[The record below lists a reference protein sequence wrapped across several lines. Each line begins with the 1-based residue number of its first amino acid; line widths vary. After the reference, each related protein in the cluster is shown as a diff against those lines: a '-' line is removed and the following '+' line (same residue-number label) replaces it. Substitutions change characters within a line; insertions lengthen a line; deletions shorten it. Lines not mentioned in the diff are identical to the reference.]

1 MMSQESQVLSTV
13 SSFDSGQGDSVC
25 TPKRAQKC
33 LFNKPDGSSS
43 KRNLMKLLNSI
54 DNDIIVDKS
63 GDESDLGPMSPL
75 ALTDKSSNYD
85 SSPGRQYDSPFTSPE
100 KQSPRSSDDWDRLRP
115 LRSKNHH
122 DHQLTPFSHLKK
134 ITRAA
139 RSSPSRKLYNIL
151 SPKLIPLTPERY
163 NSPNKNDNS
172 MFNDYDDDTIIPETP
187 QKDNNSI
194 TETPKKKNNSE
205 KRMKTP
211 IGSISKSIITVP
223 PLHRRKSL
231 SALDNY
237 ETSSPENTTLKRSY
251 PTDDNNKSNAKN
263 KIAKIDDNIFTTS
276 RARASLF
283 QEENNQNIKTKCNFT
298 LSTKSFYNNNNID
311 DNKVSSC
318 FGWKKI
324 EPIKKRHSLPSIQ
337 LNSRRSGG
345 HLKKLK
351 TNGCINAGVMHG
363 IKKKKKLTKRRSD
376 RLSIGTNNK
385 KKSPAN
391 KTNEPMTVVDNVD
404 TIDTVDT
411 VKLNE
416 NKTSNETD
424 NTDKVISKIV
434 KQPVNVKKI
443 IVRPPSPVQDPNKRF
458 FKTNRTL
465 KSNNIATVTVNG
477 NIKLNVSD
485 GKFVLKEKRKLSS
498 KFCYPIKKQKTNDMI
513 FDTTDLC
520 VDEPNFDTSIEK
532 KQMDGILK
540 VLEDDWA
547 VDEYDTME
555 TLMNQTKPKS
565 PFKKLTNA
573 SLLMSPGSVLS
584 DMTSSMNIKDQA
596 GMMIDE
602 QMKIQNNNVVGESDT
617 AETTQ
622 HINSTEQQKFYPLFA
637 KGYKDTIE
645 DTSGDKKRAFKRGWQ
660 VSNKLGGGEMQYQL
674 DAGQKRFGAT
684 QCNECGV
691 IYQMGEPEDE
701 NSHLIYHN
709 SFKILKFN
717 GWKNEHVIMEDIYT
731 ASRIITIK
739 KTDPKHCWKK
749 VEEVLGVVDRDLG
762 LADME
767 LTDYQDK
774 TIYLYIRD
782 KNVLG
787 VLIAESIKEAHQM
800 IPELADLNCC
810 STESTPAKCGVNVI
824 WTAMSHRR
832 QHIATKLLDILRTN
846 YFYGYVLS
854 LDDIAFSMPTPT
866 GRQFAAKYF
875 GSLNFKVYS

>member
-13 SSFDSGQGDSVC
+13 SSLDSGQGDSIC
-25 TPKRAQKC
+25 TPKRVQKC

-54 DNDIIVDKS
+54 DIDTTADKS

-75 ALTDKSSNYD
+75 ALTDRSSNYD

-100 KQSPRSSDDWDRLRP
+100 KQSPRSTDDWDRLRP
-115 LRSKNHH
+115 LARNKNNH

-163 NSPNKNDNS
+163 DNPNDNT
-172 MFNDYDDDTIIPETP
+172 MFNNYDDDTIIPETP
-187 QKDNNSI
+187 QKDNSSI
-194 TETPKKKNNSE
+194 TETPKKKNHSE
-205 KRMKTP
+205 KRMNTP
-211 IGSISKSIITVP
+211 IGSISQSIITVP

-231 SALDNY
+231 SALDNC

-263 KIAKIDDNIFTTS
+263 KIAKIDDNTFTTS

-283 QEENNQNIKTKCNFT
+283 QEDNNQNLPTKCNFT

-311 DNKVSSC
+311 DNKISSC

-324 EPIKKRHSLPSIQ
+324 EPIKKRHSLPSVQ
-337 LNSRRSGG
+337 SNSRRSGG
-345 HLKKLK
+345 YLKKLK

-376 RLSIGTNNK
+376 RLSIG
-385 KKSPAN
+385 AN
-391 KTNEPMTVVDNVD
+391 KSTDDKKNSPVNKINEPMTVVDNVEE
-404 TIDTVDT
+404 
-411 VKLNE
+411 NE
-416 NKTSNETD
+416 NITLNETD
-424 NTDKVISKIV
+424 NTDKVINKIV

-443 IVRPPSPVQDPNKRF
+443 IVRPPSPVEDPNKRF

-465 KSNNIATVTVNG
+465 KSNNIATITVNE

-485 GKFVLKEKRKLSS
+485 GKFALKEKRKLSS
-498 KFCYPIKKQKTNDMI
+498 KFCYPIKKQKVNDLI

-520 VDEPNFDTSIEK
+520 VDEPEFNTSIEK

-547 VDEYDTME
+547 VDDYDTME
-555 TLMNQTKPKS
+555 PLMNQSKPKS
-565 PFKKLTNA
+565 PMKKLTNV

-602 QMKIQNNNVVGESDT
+602 QMKIQNDNVVGGGGGDEGGT
-617 AETTQ
+617 AETSQ
-622 HINSTEQQKFYPLFA
+622 QINSTEQQKYYPLFA

-645 DTSGDKKRAFKRGWQ
+645 VPSDDKKRGVKRGW
-660 VSNKLGGGEMQYQL
+660 GGGEMQYQL

-846 YFYGYVLS
+846 YFYGYILS